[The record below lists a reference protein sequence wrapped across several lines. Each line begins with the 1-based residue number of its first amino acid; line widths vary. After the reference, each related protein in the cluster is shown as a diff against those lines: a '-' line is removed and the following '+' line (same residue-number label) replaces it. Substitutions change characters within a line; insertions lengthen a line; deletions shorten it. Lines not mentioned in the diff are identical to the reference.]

1 MKERKSGK
9 KTYKS
14 RQIRR
19 VIVLE
24 PNKDFNLIVGLRIR
38 EIREALQMTRAEFSE
53 KCDISESFLAAV
65 ESGKKSITSKTLFKL
80 CTSLNVSADY
90 FILGKDNDFKTDTA
104 LELLNSLDTFSR
116 ESAMQI
122 LNEYVIAI
130 NNSKSQIPVTQK
142 PQT

>member
-1 MKERKSGK
+1 M
-9 KTYKS
+9 
-14 RQIRR
+14 
-19 VIVLE
+19 IVLE

-65 ESGKKSITSKTLFKL
+65 ESGKKSITSRTLFKL

>member
-1 MKERKSGK
+1 M
-9 KTYKS
+9 
-14 RQIRR
+14 
-19 VIVLE
+19 IVLE